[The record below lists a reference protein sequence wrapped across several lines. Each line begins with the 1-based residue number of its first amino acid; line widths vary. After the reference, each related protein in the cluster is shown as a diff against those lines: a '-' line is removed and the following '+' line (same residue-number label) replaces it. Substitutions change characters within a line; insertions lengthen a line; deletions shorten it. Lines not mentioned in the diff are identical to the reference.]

1 MESNQRNPV
10 RKSRRLAVVR
20 NDGRRTLLAVPVPD
34 LLGAGP
40 NQYPS
45 VLTKQFWRPNAKEDF
60 KPLKPKYSV
69 GYMNHMGS
77 RA

>member
-1 MESNQRNPV
+1 MESKQRKPV

-20 NDGRRTLLAVPVPD
+20 NDGRGTLLAVPVPD
-34 LLGAGP
+34 LLGAGL

-45 VLTKQFWRPNAKEDF
+45 VLTNQFWRPNTKEGF

-69 GYMNHMGS
+69 GYMNHIGS
-77 RA
+77 GA